1 MYLLLVLLLCLSM
14 TTRHKCLRS
23 SLTDIKAKRH
33 LEKALGTIQDVFAKK
48 DIESKKYP
56 MRIRTLLNQCYKH
69 KSFVYQKEY
78 FEMFNGQE
86 CLVVDV
92 EARKNSRPICSG
104 CKKPGSIYDHQR
116 EARYFEFIPLW
127 GMVVMLRYVMRRVN
141 CNGCGV
147 KVESI
152 PWSQGKSQ
160 LTLAYQLFLARWAR
174 RLSWKEVAE
183 VFSTTWDKV
192 YRSVAYVVDYGLKHR
207 DLSDIESIG
216 VDEIQY
222 GKGHQ
227 YLTLVYQIDS
237 DNKRLLSVVQER
249 TIKSLIKALRSLGK
263 DNLLR
268 IKYVCSDMWPAY
280 LKVIKKKLP
289 NALNVLDR
297 FHIVKKLNEAV
308 DEVRREEAK
317 KMKLEGYEPILKG
330 SRYCF
335 LKNKENLSNNQHVKL
350 KELLKYD
357 LKSVRA
363 YCLKESF
370 QAFWQYTYPVW
381 AERYLDLWCTRAMR
395 SKLPP
400 MKKFVKTVRQ
410 HKALMMNWFKAKKV
424 YSSGSVEGLN
434 RKINLVTRK
443 AYGYKSV
450 DVLKVALF
458 HTMGRLPEPEMTH
471 RFC

>member
-1 MYLLLVLLLCLSM
+1 MIGLLFCLSM

-23 SLTDIKAKRH
+23 SLTDRKAK
-33 LEKALGTIQDVFAKK
+33 GTLKK
-48 DIESKKYP
+48 HWVRFKMFSPKK
-56 MRIRTLLNQCYKH
+56 LNKLYKH
-69 KSFVYQKEY
+69 KSFVYQKEH
-78 FEMFNGQE
+78 FEILKGQE

-92 EARKNSRPICSG
+92 EPRKNSRPICSG
-104 CKKPGSIYDHQR
+104 CKKAGSIYDHQR
-116 EARYFEFIPLW
+116 EPRYFEFIPLW
-127 GMVVMLRYVMRRVN
+127 GMMVMLRYVMRRVN
-141 CNGCGV
+141 CNDCGV
-147 KVESI
+147 KVESV

-174 RLSWKEVAE
+174 RLSWKEVAD

-237 DNKRLLSVVQER
+237 GNKRLLSVVQER
-249 TIKSLIKALRSLGK
+249 TVKSLIKALRSLGK

-317 KMKLEGYEPILKG
+317 KMKAEGYEPILKG

-335 LKNKENLSNNQHVKL
+335 LKNKENLSNNQHIKL

-363 YCLKESF
+363 YTLKESF

-381 AERYLDLWCTRAMR
+381 ADKYLDLWCTRAMR

-400 MKKFVKTVRQ
+400 MKKFVKTVRK
-410 HKALMMNWFKAKKV
+410 HKALMMNWFRAKKV